1 MHRRSTL
8 RLGIFFLAV
17 STAGAQ
23 TLTIDH
29 QPVGCAA
36 AEQYPRVEAR
46 FAPPEAVAAARV
58 VFQGQSPE
66 WYSVTMKPEGAGFTG
81 VLPKPKRSL
90 KEFHYYI
97 EVTGSALGT
106 SRTPDYAVSI
116 IESSGQCK
124 GRLMAGSLA
133 SASVLIQGP
142 AGVAAL
148 PAGFAPAGVV
158 AGSASGSSAGAAG
171 ATAGGG
177 GGGLSGA
184 AVAGIAAGGAA
195 VAGVA
200 VAAGKGGDSTS
211 SSTSS
216 TSSPAPTPTPAA
228 PSPTPT
234 PNPPSPTPTP
244 SPSVP
249 CPACYA
255 GQWRLDG
262 TFTSIAS
269 PSICGNKST
278 DVGKVETIAV
288 TFTSDGSII
297 FAPGEGRGVV
307 DAQGNFKLDFDGDPP
322 GSGRTCPAGGAT
334 GRCTTLNSCSGSG
347 SQGGDTIAILIVR
360 Q

>member
-1 MHRRSTL
+1 MHKRSTV
-8 RLGIFFLAV
+8 RLAVFFLAV
-17 STAGAQ
+17 SSAGAQ
-23 TLTIDH
+23 TLSIDH
-29 QPVGCAA
+29 EPVGCAA
-36 AEQYPRVEAR
+36 AERYPRLEAR

-66 WYSVTMKPEGAGFTG
+66 WYSVTMRPEGTGFAG

-90 KEFHYYI
+90 KEFRYYI

-124 GRLMAGSLA
+124 GRLMAGGLA

-142 AGVAAL
+142 TGVAAL
-148 PAGFAPAGVV
+148 PVGFAPAGVV

-200 VAAGKGGDSTS
+200 VAAGKGGDSAS
-211 SSTSS
+211 SSPSS
-216 TSSPAPTPTPAA
+216 SSPAPTPTPVA

-234 PNPPSPTPTP
+234 PAPPAPTPT
-244 SPSVP
+244 PSVP

-255 GQWRLDG
+255 GNWRLDATL
-262 TFTSIAS
+262 TFIAS
-269 PSICGNKST
+269 PQICGNKPS
-278 DVGKVETIAV
+278 DLGKVITIAPAI
-288 TFTSDGSII
+288 FTADGNIVL
-297 FAPGEGRGVV
+297 PPDGEGRGVV
-307 DAQGNFKLDFDGDPP
+307 DGLGNFKMDFDGDST
-322 GSGRTCPAGGAT
+322 GSGTCPAGGAT
-334 GRCTTLNSCSGSG
+334 GKCTTVNSCSGSG
-347 SQGGDTIAILIVR
+347 SQGGDTFTILFTR

>member
-1 MHRRSTL
+1 MRRHSA
-8 RLGIFFLAV
+8 LGSGFVILLA
-17 STAGAQ
+17 SLARAQ

-29 QPVGCAA
+29 QPAGCVTADRF
-36 AEQYPRVEAR
+36 PRLEAR
-46 FAPPEAVAAARV
+46 FAPAEAVAAARI

-66 WYSVTMKPEGAGFTG
+66 WYSVAMKREGPAFVG
-81 VLPKPKRSL
+81 VLPKPKPSL
-90 KEFHYYI
+90 KEFRYYI
-97 EVTGSALGT
+97 EVTGTALDT
-106 SRTPDYAVSI
+106 SRTPDQTTAV
-116 IESSGQCK
+116 IEGSSACRG
-124 GRLMAGSLA
+124 GLTAGSVA

-142 AGVAAL
+142 AGVVAL

-158 AGSASGSSAGAAG
+158 AGTASGTSAGAAG
-171 ATAGGG
+171 ASASG

-211 SSTSS
+211 SSS
-216 TSSPAPTPTPAA
+216 SSPPSPTPTPVA
-228 PSPTPT
+228 PTPTPT
-234 PNPPSPTPTP
+234 PNPPTPTPTP

-255 GQWRLDG
+255 GQWRLEG
-262 TFTSIAS
+262 TFTSIAT

-278 DVGKVETIAV
+278 DVGKTETIAV
-288 TFTSDGSII
+288 TFTSDGNII

-322 GSGRTCPAGGAT
+322 GSGLTCPAGGAT

-347 SQGGDTIAILIVR
+347 SQGGDTIAILITR

>member
-1 MHRRSTL
+1 MRTHSA
-8 RLGIFFLAV
+8 LGSGILVLMA
-17 STAGAQ
+17 SIAGSQ
-23 TLTIDH
+23 PLTIEH
-29 QPVGCAA
+29 QPVGCATA
-36 AEQYPRVEAR
+36 DRFPRLEAR
-46 FAPPEAVAAARV
+46 FAPAESVAAARV

-66 WYSVTMKPEGAGFTG
+66 WYSVAMKREGSAFVGI
-81 VLPKPKRSL
+81 LPKPKPSL
-90 KEFHYYI
+90 KEFRYYI
-97 EVTGSALGT
+97 EVTGTALDT
-106 SRTPDYAVSI
+106 NRTPDHTTAV
-116 IESSGQCK
+116 IEGASTCRG
-124 GRLMAGSLA
+124 GLAAGSVA

-142 AGVAAL
+142 AGVVAL

-158 AGSASGSSAGAAG
+158 AGTASGSSAGAAG
-171 ATAGGG
+171 ASASG

-195 VAGVA
+195 IAGVA
-200 VAAGKGGDSTS
+200 VAAGKSGDSTS
-211 SSTSS
+211 SSSS
-216 TSSPAPTPTPAA
+216 SSSAPAPTPTPAA
-228 PSPTPT
+228 PSATPT

-262 TFTSIAS
+262 TYTSIAS

-288 TFTSDGSII
+288 TFTSDGNII

-347 SQGGDTIAILIVR
+347 SQGGDTLTILITR

>member
-1 MHRRSTL
+1 MPSHTVIGS
-8 RLGIFFLAV
+8 GILV
-17 STAGAQ
+17 LMTSIAGAQ
-23 TLTIDH
+23 TLAIDH
-29 QPVGCAA
+29 QPVGCATA
-36 AEQYPRVEAR
+36 DRFPRLEAR
-46 FAPPEAVAAARV
+46 FTPAESVATARIL
-58 VFQGQSPE
+58 FQGQSPE
-66 WYSVTMKPEGAGFTG
+66 WYWVAMKREGERFVG
-81 VLPKPKRSL
+81 VLPKPKVSL
-90 KEFHYYI
+90 KEFRYYI
-97 EVTGSALGT
+97 EVTGTALGT
-106 SRTPDYAVSI
+106 SRTEDHTTAVV
-116 IESSGQCK
+116 
-124 GRLMAGSLA
+124 AGSGACRGGLTAGSVA

-158 AGSASGSSAGAAG
+158 AGTASGSSAGAAG
-171 ATAGGG
+171 VGAGG

-195 VAGVA
+195 LAGVA
-200 VAAGKGGDSTS
+200 VAAGKGGDSKSPS
-211 SSTSS
+211 SS
-216 TSSPAPTPTPAA
+216 APTPTPVA
-228 PSPTPT
+228 PSPSPSPTTP
-234 PNPPSPTPTP
+234 PPTPTP

-255 GQWRLDG
+255 GQWRLQG

-269 PSICGNKST
+269 PSLCGNKPS

-297 FAPGEGRGVV
+297 FAPGEGRGVI

-322 GSGRTCPAGGAT
+322 GSGLTCPAGGAT

-347 SQGGDTIAILIVR
+347 SQGGDTIAILITR